1 MYSTMEFFGPFF
13 SKVLVGVTSIGKVFV
28 GKFISGSVMDRM
40 GSKGSY
46 YIVSDERGGHVM
58 VFIQFSYDFVHF
70 GSCMVQI
77 GLPNLVFRLVSKVT
91 GFMLFK
97 KGVVVDGQVCWY
109 YWAETGICT
118 QGGNA
123 VVDTVNLS
131 S

>member
-1 MYSTMEFFGPFF
+1 MEFICPFF
-13 SKVLVGVTSIGKVFV
+13 CKVLVGVTSIGEVFI
-28 GKFISGSVMDRM
+28 GDLLAGSVVHWM
-40 GSKGSY
+40 GAKGGY
-46 YIVSDERGGHVM
+46 YIISDERGGHVM

-91 GFMLFK
+91 GFVLFK
-97 KGVVVDGQVCWY
+97 KGVVVDGQICWY
-109 YWAETGICT
+109 DWAETGICT